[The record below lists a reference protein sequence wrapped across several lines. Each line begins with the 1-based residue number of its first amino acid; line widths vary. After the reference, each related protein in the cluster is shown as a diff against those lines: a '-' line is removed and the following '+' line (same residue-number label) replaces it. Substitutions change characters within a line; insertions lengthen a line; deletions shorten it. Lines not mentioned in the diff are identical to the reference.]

1 MWKLEAYLKPPSPER
16 AKSAGLWFA
25 RLWLILAVLAG
36 LRPSPAARAQAQ
48 RPDLPPGPVQQKAR
62 TACAECHDARILLQQ
77 RLERKIWIKEI
88 DKMVRWGALVD
99 SQDRDAF
106 IDYFSSN
113 FGPDKPPYMPE
124 RLQPARNRTAKPGRK
139 PK

>member
-1 MWKLEAYLKPPSPER
+1 MWKLEAYLKPRSPAR
-16 AKSAGLWFA
+16 AKSAGFWFA
-25 RLWLILAVLAG
+25 RLWIIIAVLAG
-36 LRPSPAARAQAQ
+36 MGPAPAARAQAQ
-48 RPDLPPGPVQQKAR
+48 RPDLPPGPVRQKAV

-88 DKMVRWGALVD
+88 DKMIRWGALVD

-113 FGPDKPPYMPE
+113 FGPDKPAYVPE
-124 RLQPARNRTAKPGRK
+124 RLGPARNGTAKPGRK
-139 PK
+139 RK